1 METQEFKSKLKEIAG
16 FLSNE
21 LSKVRSNRASPA
33 LVEDISVD
41 YFGNKTPIKSMASIS
56 SLDARTLVIE
66 PWDKSALEPIAKA
79 IASASI
85 GAQPIVDSKSVR
97 ISLPQLT
104 QERRQELVKLVS
116 QKMEEAKIRARRL
129 RDDAVKS
136 AQQEKSE
143 DIKFRKKDE
152 IEKAM
157 KENNQALEDLKSKKE
172 KELMS

>member
-1 METQEFKSKLKEIAG
+1 METQDFKNKLKEATT
-16 FLSNE
+16 FLTGE
-21 LSKVRSNRASPA
+21 LSKIRSNRASPA
-33 LVEDISVD
+33 LVEDILVD
-41 YFGNKTPIKSMASIS
+41 YFGNKTPIKGMASIS
-56 SLDARTLVIE
+56 SLDARTLVVE

-79 IASASI
+79 ITNANI
-85 GAQPIVDSKSVR
+85 GAQPIADSKSIR

-104 QERRQELVKLVS
+104 QERRQELIKLVS
-116 QKMEEAKIRARRL
+116 QKLEEAKIRTRRL
-129 RDDAVKS
+129 RDEAVKS

-157 KENNQALEDLKSKKE
+157 KENNQALEDLKNKKE

>member
-1 METQEFKSKLKEIAG
+1 METQEFKSKLKEVTAFLAG
-16 FLSNE
+16 E

-41 YFGNKTPIKSMASIS
+41 YFGNKTPIKGIASIS

-79 IASASI
+79 IANASI

-97 ISLPQLT
+97 LSLPQLT
-104 QERRQELVKLVS
+104 QERRQELIKLVS

-172 KELMS
+172 KELMN

>member
-1 METQEFKSKLKEIAG
+1 MSA
-16 FLSNE
+16 E
-21 LSKVRSNRASPA
+21 LSKIRSNRATPA
-33 LVEDISVD
+33 LVEDILVD
-41 YFGNKTPIKSMASIS
+41 YFNNKTPIKGLASIS

-66 PWDKSALEPIAKA
+66 PWDKNALDLIAKA
-79 IASASI
+79 IGNASI

-104 QERRQELVKLVS
+104 QERRQELTKLVS

-129 RDDAVKS
+129 RDEVVKS

-143 DIKFRKKDE
+143 DIKFRKKEE

-157 KENNQALEDLKSKKE
+157 KENNQTLEELKSKKE
-172 KELMS
+172 KELLN